1 MPKGE
6 KQSFPKR
13 LLSLLGVTYEKPD
26 ETRTLI
32 MNESTDSALAG
43 HGVLPRHLQ
52 ERYHIIRIL
61 GQGGYGVVYLVQDC
75 LIGRLAAMKVLKK
88 SPEQGDAVFEHF
100 QQEARIAGQLDHE
113 NIVVI
118 YNVEYTGDIA
128 CIVMEY
134 LSEGSLASILAEKE
148 RYNPYEAVCVMCG
161 ILDGLSASH
170 RIRVIHRDIK
180 PENILFDPKGRPKI
194 SDFGVAHLPQEEGG
208 VLSDKEFSPVG
219 TPHYMA
225 PEQIRGDEDIDSRAD
240 LYSCG
245 VILYEMLTGQK
256 PYKIKKGLRQKD
268 ILAIVA
274 SGDYPAISEFRDDIS
289 DDLLSVVQRLLKYDR
304 AERYQSSMAAL
315 QDLKALEE
323 QLNVEKEGM
332 FPDRIVTSPAHLLE
346 DVMRILLQDGI
357 MAPAERRE
365 INRRADRLKVSKS
378 ETRAIE
384 MKIRQ
389 EMGLP
394 SLDSLEA
401 YESTYQ
407 LMGGNWDSLSEEEQ
421 EFLKKTSE
429 RLGLQDIERQMIEK
443 DANESREGE

>member
-1 MPKGE
+1 MAKGD

-13 LLSLLGVTYEKPD
+13 LLSLLGASYAKPED
-26 ETRTLI
+26 TRTLI
-32 MNESTDSALAG
+32 MDDSSGESLAG
-43 HGVLPRHLQ
+43 HGVLPKHLQ
-52 ERYHIIRIL
+52 ERYHVVRIL
-61 GQGGYGVVYLVQDC
+61 GQGGYGIVYLVQDC

-134 LSEGSLASILAEKE
+134 LSEGSLASMLTEKGT
-148 RYNPYEAVCVMCG
+148 YKPYEAVCVMCG

-208 VLSDKEFSPVG
+208 VLSDREFSPVG

-245 VILYEMLTGQK
+245 VILYEMLTGEK
-256 PYKIKKGLRQKD
+256 PYSIKKGLRQKE
-268 ILAIVA
+268 ILEIV
-274 SGDYPAISEFRDDIS
+274 SKGDYKPVSSYRDDIHQ
-289 DDLLSVVQRLLKYDR
+289 DLISVMERLLKNDR
-304 AERYQSSMAAL
+304 EDRYQSSMAAL

-323 QLNVEKEGM
+323 VLNEEKEGM

-365 INRRADRLKVSKS
+365 INRRADRLKVSKA

-384 MKIRQ
+384 TKIRL

-407 LMGGNWDSLSEEEQ
+407 LMGGNWDSLSQEEQ
-421 EFLKKTSE
+421 AFLKKTSE

-443 DANESREGE
+443 DANESRDGE